1 MNREI
6 KFRAWLPSL
15 GKMEMG
21 LFGLR
26 SDGLP
31 SFNDHDAVLMQFTG
45 LHDKNG
51 KEIYEG
57 DIVKFWGGVGKVIY
71 FSTYAS
77 FRIEYTENDLFDL
90 NLNADIEV
98 IGNVFENPE
107 LLTP

>member
-1 MNREI
+1 MEI
-6 KFRAWLPSL
+6 KYRFWNTDYTQCSL
-15 GKMEMG
+15 MEYGDTSDLKFVQRSIGKKKM
-21 LFGLR
+21 L
-26 SDGLP
+26 S
-31 SFNDHDAVLMQFTG
+31 TK